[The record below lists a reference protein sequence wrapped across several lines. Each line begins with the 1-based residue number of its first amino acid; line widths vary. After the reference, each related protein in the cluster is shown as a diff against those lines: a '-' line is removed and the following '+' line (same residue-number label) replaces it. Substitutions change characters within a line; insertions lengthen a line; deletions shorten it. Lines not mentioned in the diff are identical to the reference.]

1 MLCFNYTVG
10 FSWSVAVLSR
20 PLYVLRCKD
29 QADDIWQASPR
40 QYFSA
45 VSMHRFPH
53 RRPEPLFIPKLQS
66 RFADFPCTRY
76 LHTKGYSPRRPD
88 AVISTV
94 SDRYALTS
102 FQGTKNHAHDGL
114 PRRVTSVRLPLE
126 LGSSEGASPLGR
138 YDGSAALVFR
148 REAMQCVAAFDFPC
162 WDLSQLPFR
171 LLRWLSP
178 RA

>member
-1 MLCFNYTVG
+1 MRPPQSKDLLVG
-10 FSWSVAVLSR
+10 V
-20 PLYVLRCKD
+20 
-29 QADDIWQASPR
+29 WQANPR
-40 QYFSA
+40 QRFA
-45 VSMHRFPH
+45 RVSMNRFQH
-53 RRPEPLFIPKLQS
+53 GRPEPLFIPKLQS

-76 LHTKGYSPRRPD
+76 LPTKGYSPRRPD

-94 SDRYALTS
+94 ENRYALTS
-102 FQGTKNHAHDGL
+102 FQGTKEHAHDGL

>member
-1 MLCFNYTVG
+1 
-10 FSWSVAVLSR
+10 
-20 PLYVLRCKD
+20 
-29 QADDIWQASPR
+29 
-40 QYFSA
+40 
-45 VSMHRFPH
+45 MHIIPY
-53 RRPEPLFIPKLQS
+53 RRSEPLFIPKLQS

-76 LHTKGYSPRRPD
+76 LLTKGYSPWRPD

-94 SDRYALTS
+94 LNRYALAS
-102 FQGTKNHAHDGL
+102 FQGTKKHAHDGL

-126 LGSSEGASPLGR
+126 LGSSGGASSLGR

-148 REAMQCVAAFDFPC
+148 RETMQCVAAFDLAC